1 MNMTAPFGM
10 FAWSGV
16 FLATAGLV
24 MFYKCSR
31 KDPGYININTRGSQN
46 QRDDEPLLKME
57 LENPALLSGNWSQL
71 CITCKIVRPVR
82 SKHCSTC
89 DRCVEQFDHHCPWVS
104 NCIGKVVPFVIL
116 YLHRIVVI

>member
-31 KDPGYININTRGSQN
+31 YFWKICIWVIVMRSSNLTWGHWLPVTNYFLIIFWVNEIFLLLMCSNSIFASHVECGKLNIPPFLVGWLFDQLLHVQINTRLFKS
-46 QRDDEPLLKME
+46 
-57 LENPALLSGNWSQL
+57 
-71 CITCKIVRPVR
+71 
-82 SKHCSTC
+82 
-89 DRCVEQFDHHCPWVS
+89 
-104 NCIGKVVPFVIL
+104 L
-116 YLHRIVVI
+116 YSFLI